1 MEISGGIVMSG
12 NWNIPSASPA
22 PAPATVTYKWFIGES
37 PGSSGT
43 SNTITVSSVTWGRI
57 NLGSYENPVW
67 TGNNQIVFQRPMR
80 SPAGNVY
87 IVSRA
92 SGYLSGNVQYDYYK
106 ALSNAEVNVFVSAM
120 TTGTTIDFYDPQ
132 GQGPTLFA
140 ETVTLT
146 QNATLFSVLNNDYVI
161 ANVNSN
167 FKDGVNDGPGETVWS
182 NSDGN
187 YYMLGFANINYKTN
201 VLASLPVQDEQA
213 PANVTYKWFM
223 GESTGIAGT
232 SNIIGISSVS
242 WGRRNLGSNIFAANN
257 QIVFDTYWFTSTTS
271 RLNYYLTEA
280 SQHNPTPSQQNVI
293 INAMTTGT
301 TLDFYRYNPDVSF
314 AETLTLTANVRRQ
327 VFGGTEYIVA
337 NVNANFR
344 DGVNDGPGQALFDN
358 TNSQYYMFGFANVYF
373 KSNILLGYPA

>member
-12 NWNIPSASPA
+12 NWSASSSP
-22 PAPATVTYKWFIGES
+22 PVAPATVTYKWFIGES
-37 PGSSGT
+37 PSSAGT
-43 SNTITVSSVTWGRI
+43 SNTITVPSVTWGRK
-57 NLGSYENPVW
+57 NLSTPETPIW
-67 TGNNQIVFQRPMR
+67 TGNNQIVFQRPMQA
-80 SPAGNVY
+80 PAGNVY

-146 QNATLFSVLNNDYVI
+146 QNATLLSVLNNDYVI
-161 ANVNSN
+161 ANVDSN

-182 NSDGN
+182 NSNGN
-187 YYMLGFANINYKTN
+187 YYMIGFANINYKTN

-223 GESTGIAGT
+223 GEPYQLAGT
-232 SNIIGISSVS
+232 SNTIGITSVH
-242 WGRRNLGSNIFAANN
+242 WGRRNMGSNIFTANN
-257 QIVFDTYWFTSTTS
+257 QIVFSNYWSTESTS
-271 RLNYYLTEA
+271 RLNYYLTNE
-280 SQHNPTPSQQNVI
+280 SQSNPTQSQQNVI

-301 TLDFYRYNPDVSF
+301 TLDFYRYSPNVLF
-314 AETLTLTANVRRQ
+314 AETLTLTANVSR
-327 VFGGTEYIVA
+327 VVLAGTEYIIA
-337 NVNANFR
+337 NVNANFK
-344 DGVNDGPGQALFDN
+344 DGVNDGPGQVPWDD
-358 TNSQYYMFGFANVYF
+358 TNGNYFMFGFANVYF
-373 KSNILLGYPA
+373 TSNVLLSFPA